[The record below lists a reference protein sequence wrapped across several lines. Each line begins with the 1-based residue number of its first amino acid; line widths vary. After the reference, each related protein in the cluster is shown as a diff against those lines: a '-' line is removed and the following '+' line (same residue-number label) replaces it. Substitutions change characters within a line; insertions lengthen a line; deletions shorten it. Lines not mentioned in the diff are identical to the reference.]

1 MKSVFR
7 LLPVLF
13 LLALSGYLPGVRAE
27 TCRANIGQTTV
38 NIPNIKY
45 LPTLPV
51 NTQMTSAMADNGSGI
66 PFSCD
71 LQLPTA
77 SAKRIVYKHYPSAI
91 DGIGYSLS
99 FQCAGGPMRAID
111 GSHSA
116 GGESVVVCD
125 SAMLPALMTQQQ
137 TTVRIAVTFYKTGT
151 VQLADG
157 THTNSPSLPQVG
169 EMTIEQQASGS
180 ASYVASAPVSIDM
193 AALNVD
199 IGSSGSCQVATS
211 TIQVTLGTV
220 NRAEFHGKGST
231 GGQAKRFS
239 IPVFC
244 PSPTDVRI
252 GFFGVS
258 VESDTLALSK
268 ASNSASGVGVKLTY
282 GNNPGAAVSDGT
294 SVKINEA
301 SNLPILKRVTGTNA
315 GTAEAINFNAQY
327 VQTDATVGAG
337 TANSMVTFAL
347 EYN

>member
-1 MKSVFR
+1 
-7 LLPVLF
+7 
-13 LLALSGYLPGVRAE
+13 
-27 TCRANIGQTTV
+27 
-38 NIPNIKY
+38 
-45 LPTLPV
+45 
-51 NTQMTSAMADNGSGI
+51 MTSAMADNGSGI

-77 SAKRIVYKHYPSAI
+77 SAKRIVYKQLKTGGSPMVINGQHVYPSAI
-91 DGIGYSLS
+91 DGIGYALS

-125 SAMLPALMTQQQ
+125 SATLPALMTQQQ

-157 THTNSPSLPQVG
+157 THTNSPPLPQVG
-169 EMTIEQQASGS
+169 EMTIEQQTS
-180 ASYVASAPVSIDM
+180 ASASFVASAPVSIDI

-211 TIQVTLGTV
+211 TIQVSLGTV
-220 NRAEFHGKGST
+220 NRGEFHGKGTT

-244 PSPTDVRI
+244 PTPTDVRI

-258 VESDTLALSK
+258 VESDTLALSQ
-268 ASNSASGVGVKLTY
+268 ASNSASGHSAFQREDRARNSASGVGVKLTY
-282 GNNPGAAVSDGT
+282 GNNPGAAVPDGT

-301 SNLPILKRVTGTNA
+301 SNLPILKRVTGASA

>member
-7 LLPVLF
+7 QLPFLF
-13 LLALSGYLPGVRAE
+13 LLGLSAYLPGVRAE

-77 SAKRIVYKHYPSAI
+77 SAKRIVYKQLKTGGSPMVINGQHVYPSAI
-91 DGIGYSLS
+91 DGIGYALS
-99 FQCAGGPMRAID
+99 FQCAGG
-111 GSHSA
+111 HS
-116 GGESVVVCD
+116 
-125 SAMLPALMTQQQ
+125 P
-137 TTVRIAVTFYKTGT
+137 
-151 VQLADG
+151 
-157 THTNSPSLPQVG
+157 PLPQVG
-169 EMTIEQQASGS
+169 EMTIEQQTS
-180 ASYVASAPVSIDM
+180 ASASFVASAPVSIDI

-211 TIQVTLGTV
+211 TIQVSLGTV
-220 NRAEFHGKGST
+220 NRGEFHGKGTT

-244 PSPTDVRI
+244 PTPTEVRI

-258 VESDTLALSK
+258 VESDTLALSQ

-282 GNNPGAAVSDGT
+282 GNNPGAAVPDGT

-301 SNLPILKRVTGTNA
+301 SNLPILKRVTGASA

>member
-7 LLPVLF
+7 LLPFLF
-13 LLALSGYLPGVRAE
+13 LLGLSAYLPGVRAE

-77 SAKRIVYKHYPSAI
+77 SAKRIVYKQ
-91 DGIGYSLS
+91 LKT
-99 FQCAGGPMRAID
+99 
-111 GSHSA
+111 

-125 SAMLPALMTQQQ
+125 SATLPALMTQQQ

-157 THTNSPSLPQVG
+157 THTNSPPLPQVG
-169 EMTIEQQASGS
+169 EMTIEQQTS
-180 ASYVASAPVSIDM
+180 ASASFVASAPVSIDI

-211 TIQVTLGTV
+211 TIQVSLGTV
-220 NRAEFHGKGST
+220 NRGEFHGKGTT

-244 PSPTDVRI
+244 PTPTDVRI

-258 VESDTLALSK
+258 VESDTLALSQ

-282 GNNPGAAVSDGT
+282 GNNPGAAVPDGT

-301 SNLPILKRVTGTNA
+301 SNLPILKRVTGASA

>member
-77 SAKRIVYKHYPSAI
+77 SAKRIIYKQLKTGGSPVVINGQHVYPSAI

-231 GGQAKRFS
+231 AWPGEALFDPGVLPVADRRTHRLFRRQRGERYPGPEQGQQQRQ
-239 IPVFC
+239 
-244 PSPTDVRI
+244 RRRR
-252 GFFGVS
+252 
-258 VESDTLALSK
+258 
-268 ASNSASGVGVKLTY
+268 
-282 GNNPGAAVSDGT
+282 
-294 SVKINEA
+294 EA
-301 SNLPILKRVTGTNA
+301 DLR
-315 GTAEAINFNAQY
+315 
-327 VQTDATVGAG
+327 
-337 TANSMVTFAL
+337 
-347 EYN
+347 

>member
-77 SAKRIVYKHYPSAI
+77 SAKRIVYKQLKTGGSPVVINGQHVYPSAI

-193 AALNVD
+193 AALKR
-199 IGSSGSCQVATS
+199 GHRQQRQLSGSDVDDPGHS
-211 TIQVTLGTV
+211 G
-220 NRAEFHGKGST
+220 HGKPG
-231 GGQAKRFS
+231 
-239 IPVFC
+239 
-244 PSPTDVRI
+244 
-252 GFFGVS
+252 GVS
-258 VESDTLALSK
+258 
-268 ASNSASGVGVKLTY
+268 
-282 GNNPGAAVSDGT
+282 
-294 SVKINEA
+294 
-301 SNLPILKRVTGTNA
+301 R
-315 GTAEAINFNAQY
+315 
-327 VQTDATVGAG
+327 
-337 TANSMVTFAL
+337 
-347 EYN
+347 